1 MKNLILIISISGLFG
16 NLISPKNEQILN
28 QTQVLFEWRQ
38 IPNANYYE
46 IEIDTLSNF
55 SNPISS
61 AFDNNLIYIEK
72 NVIEWNENYFWRLR
86 PIYVSDIAG
95 DWSTTRNFRTS

>member
-1 MKNLILIISISGLFG
+1 MKNLILIMSISGLFG

-55 SNPISS
+55 SNPILS

-72 NVIEWNENYFWRLR
+72 NVIEWNENYFWR
-86 PIYVSDIAG
+86 
-95 DWSTTRNFRTS
+95 